1 MSLIKH
7 YLYNKMTQSLPATE
21 FRYLEIC
28 VNDLFSDE
36 EWNELNDVN
45 VQDLSNRIKIADAIV
60 KGKLQTSLIVSD
72 FDHQNPEY

>member
-1 MSLIKH
+1 
-7 YLYNKMTQSLPATE
+7 MTQSPPATE

-36 EWNELNDVN
+36 EWSELNDDN
-45 VQDLSNRIKIADAIV
+45 VQDLSNRIKIADAIR

-72 FDHQNPEY
+72 FDMQDIED

>member
-7 YLYNKMTQSLPATE
+7 YLHTKMTQSPPATE

-36 EWNELNDVN
+36 EWSELNDDN
-45 VQDLSNRIKIADAIV
+45 VQDLSNRIKIAEAIV
-60 KGKLQTSLIVSD
+60 KGKLTVSLLESD

>member
-1 MSLIKH
+1 
-7 YLYNKMTQSLPATE
+7 MTQSPPATE

-36 EWNELNDVN
+36 EWSELNGDN
-45 VQDLSNRIKIADAIV
+45 VQDLSNRIKIADAIR

-72 FDHQNPEY
+72 FDMQDLED